1 MSILAKTEAAG
12 GGSLHP
18 DVLSFSSSLSD
29 DRALLREDMVGS
41 LAHVIMLAKT
51 GIIPVVEARALKGAL
66 QAMWDED
73 ERGELRLPE
82 EEDVH
87 MAIEALLG
95 QRIGATAKMLHAARS
110 RNDQVATALRLHVR
124 EHSLEAESDLIELV
138 GMLVDRAK
146 DDRDLLIP
154 SYTHRQRAQLVSV
167 AHYCLAW
174 ASMFQRDIETF
185 AFVRGQANYCPL
197 GSGAIAGSTLP
208 IDRALTASLLA
219 FDGPTANAMDT
230 VGDRD
235 FITDYLYG
243 ASRFMVHA
251 SRLATDMVDFST
263 SEFGF
268 VELDDVIA
276 CGSSMMPQKKNP
288 DVFELVRGKSGP
300 QIGALVSLLVT
311 AKGLPS
317 GYNRDLQEDRRPL
330 LDTSMRL
337 RSVIGALHVALP
349 LVRFRRDRCLQAASD
364 STLLATDIA
373 EALVKRGVAFR
384 AAYEAVGKLVRV
396 CAAENIG
403 LGEISLDRA
412 RELDPA
418 FDADVLACGKVD
430 GALERRITQGGAG
443 LAAVDAQIEAHLALM
458 STRSAAIGGTPRLH
472 ELFAKLK
479 AVVL

>member
-1 MSILAKTEAAG
+1 MSVLAKTEAAG

-18 DVLSFSSSLSD
+18 DVLSFSSSLAD

-51 GIIPVVEARALKGAL
+51 GIIPVVEARALKDAL
-66 QAMWDED
+66 QIMWDED
-73 ERGELRLPE
+73 ERGELHLPE

-95 QRIGATAKMLHAARS
+95 QRLGPTAKMLHAARS

-124 EHSLEAESDLIELV
+124 EHSLEIESALIDLV
-138 GMLVDRAK
+138 GLLIARAK
-146 DDRDLLIP
+146 EDRDLLIP

-185 AFVRGQANYCPL
+185 AFVRGQANFCPL

-208 IDRALTASLLA
+208 VDRELTARLLG
-219 FDGPTANAMDT
+219 FDGATANARDT

-235 FITDYLYG
+235 FITDYLYA
-243 ASRFMVHA
+243 ASRFLVHS

-268 VELDDVIA
+268 VELDDEIA

-300 QIGALVSLLVT
+300 QIGALVALLVT

-330 LDTSMRL
+330 LDTSIRL
-337 RSVIGALHVALP
+337 RGVLDALHVALP
-349 LVRFRRDRCLQAASD
+349 LLRFRRDKCLQAASD

-384 AAYEAVGKLVRV
+384 AAYEAVGKLVRLA
-396 CAAENIG
+396 AAEKVG
-403 LGEISLDRA
+403 LGDISVERA

-418 FDADVLACGKVD
+418 FDADVLACGKVE
-430 GALERRITQGGAG
+430 GALERRITPGGAG
-443 LAAVDAQIEAHLALM
+443 LASVDAQIESHLKLM
-458 STRSAAIGGTPRLH
+458 ATRSAALGSAPRLH

-479 AVVL
+479 AETL

>member
-1 MSILAKTEAAG
+1 MSVLAKTEAAG

-29 DRALLREDMVGS
+29 DRALLREDLVGS
-41 LAHVIMLAKT
+41 LAHVIMLARS
-51 GIIPVVEARALKGAL
+51 GIIPVIEARVLKEAL
-66 QAMWDED
+66 QWIWDED
-73 ERGELRLPE
+73 ERGELHLPE

-95 QRIGATAKMLHAARS
+95 QRLGATAKMLHAARS

-124 EHSLEAESDLIELV
+124 EHSLEVESDLIDLV
-138 GMLVDRAK
+138 GLLIARAK
-146 DDRDLLIP
+146 EDRDLLIP

-174 ASMFQRDIETF
+174 ASMFQRDVETF
-185 AFVRGQANYCPL
+185 GFVRGQANFCPL

-208 IDRALTASLLA
+208 VDRALTARLLG

-243 ASRFMVHA
+243 AARFLTHT
-251 SRLATDMVDFST
+251 SRLATDMIDFAT

-268 VELDDVIA
+268 VELDDEIA

-288 DVFELVRGKSGP
+288 DVFELVRGKSAP

-311 AKGLPS
+311 TKGLPT

-330 LDTSMRL
+330 LDTSERL
-337 RSVIGALHVALP
+337 RRVIDALHVALP
-349 LVRFRRDRCLQAASD
+349 LVRFRRDRCLIAASD

-384 AAYEAVGKLVRV
+384 AAYEAVGKLVRL
-396 CAAENIG
+396 AAVDKLE
-403 LGEISLDRA
+403 LGDVPLERA

-418 FDADVLACGKVD
+418 FDAEVLACGKSA
-430 GALERRITQGGAG
+430 GALERKVTPGGAG
-443 LAAVDAQIEAHLALM
+443 FASVDAQIQQHLERVA
-458 STRSAAIGGTPRLH
+458 SRSQQLAASPRLH
-472 ELFAKLK
+472 EIFSKLK
-479 AVVL
+479 EESI